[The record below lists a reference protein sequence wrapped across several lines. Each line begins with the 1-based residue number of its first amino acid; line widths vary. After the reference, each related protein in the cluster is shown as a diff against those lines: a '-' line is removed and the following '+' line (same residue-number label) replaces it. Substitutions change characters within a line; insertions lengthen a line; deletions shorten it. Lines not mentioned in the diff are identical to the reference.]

1 MRKKKAMTALLA
13 CTLALQ
19 APVAAGAAAP
29 VDNNAKAVISTENT
43 LQAAAK
49 KNVLKREKGKY
60 YYYNKNGVRVKKKW
74 LTLKRNGKYYKYYFG
89 ANGAAY
95 AGTRRYGTSVPAV
108 KKIGSAYYG
117 FDHQGHMLKGTYVIN
132 GRFYVFAAK
141 NGRMNGRLS
150 LKLRAASKK
159 EQSTAPLKKM
169 LKNIGLKPLKVLR
182 AEGCYGDGY
191 DILYTYKNFQISAY
205 ENPDGTEILLGL
217 IAG

>member
-1 MRKKKAMTALLA
+1 MAALLA

-29 VDNNAKAVISTENT
+29 ADNIAKAVASNENT
-43 LQAAAK
+43 LQTAAK
-49 KNVLKREKGKY
+49 TKKSGLQPEKGKY
-60 YYYNKNGVRVKKKW
+60 YYYKNGVKVKKKW
-74 LTLKRNGKYYKYYFG
+74 LTLKQKGKYYKYYFG

-95 AGTRRYGTSVPAV
+95 AGTRQYGTSIPAV
-108 KKIGSAYYG
+108 KKIGSANYG
-117 FDHQGHMLKGTYVIN
+117 FDYQGHMLKGTYVIN
-132 GRFYVFAAK
+132 GKFYVFASK
-141 NGRMNGRLS
+141 DGKMNGKLS

-159 EQSTAPLKKM
+159 EQSTAPLKKL
-169 LKNIGLKPLKVLR
+169 LKNIGLKPLKVLK